1 VNGGATG
8 HDALVVEEHQRRGYM
23 GFKNNF
29 RARSLITE
37 NERLTLYEGAD
48 WGELYDF
55 TSDPDEM
62 SNLWNDPSSRPRRHE
77 LTERLAR
84 KMMELADSS
93 PLATHHGP

>member
-1 VNGGATG
+1 
-8 HDALVVEEHQRRGYM
+8 M

-29 RARSLITE
+29 RARTLITE
-37 NERLTLYEGAD
+37 NERMTLYEGAD

-55 TSDPDEM
+55 TSDPNEM
-62 SNLWNDPSSRPRRHE
+62 NNLWDNPRARDRRYE
-77 LTERLAR
+77 LTEKLAR